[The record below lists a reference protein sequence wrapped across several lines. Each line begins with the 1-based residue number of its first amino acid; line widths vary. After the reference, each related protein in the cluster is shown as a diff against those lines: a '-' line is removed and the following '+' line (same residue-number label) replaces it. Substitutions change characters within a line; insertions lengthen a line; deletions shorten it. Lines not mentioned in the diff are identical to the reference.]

1 MLMLRRCLLAYVIIA
16 LIALLASYLTDR
28 AANRPVAGDS
38 WTTARRDSAQL
49 LADPR
54 SIKDRALVA
63 VFAAKTYGW
72 RGHFAVH
79 TWLVFKRRGETHY
92 TRYDVIGWRSS
103 DLIRKDYTLADG
115 YWYGA
120 RPHILVAHSGQVAEA
135 MIPRLEEAVR
145 SYPYP
150 HTYHAWPGPNSNTF
164 IAHIGR
170 QVPAL
175 QLNMPANAIGKDYR
189 PLTHPIGR
197 PPSGK
202 GVQLSILGLL
212 GVNLGEQEGIE
223 FNLLGMDLGV
233 NVSPLQ
239 VRLPFIGNLPAEHSE
254 P

>member
-1 MLMLRRCLLAYVIIA
+1 MLRRCLLAYVIIA
-16 LIALLASYLTDR
+16 LLALLASYLTDWV
-28 AANRPVAGDS
+28 NKRPAEGNS

-49 LADPR
+49 LADPQ
-54 SIKDRALVA
+54 SIKNDALVA

-79 TWLVFKRRGETHY
+79 TWLVVKRRGEAHY
-92 TRYDVIGWRSS
+92 TRYDVIGWRSN
-103 DLIRKDYTLADG
+103 DLIRKDYAIADG

-120 RPHILVAHSGQVAEA
+120 RPRILVEHRGETAEA
-135 MIPRLEEAVR
+135 MIPRLEAAVH

-164 IAHIGR
+164 IAHIAR

-175 QLNMPANAIGKDYR
+175 RLNMPANAIGKDYR
-189 PLTHPIGR
+189 PLTNPIGR

-223 FNLLGMDLGV
+223 FNLLGMDLGI

-239 VRLPFIGNLPAEHSE
+239 VRLPFIGNLPAEDNK